1 MSHARIQLPVL
12 IVFAILIVFLIAP
25 VVLADSTLSYGVEA
39 ACSPCMEGKPANL
52 TLRVFFDVPG
62 MNDQQYL
69 IYNGTTPSRQT
80 YTSKITVT
88 HVVLRD
94 KLSNT
99 TFLDLNTSLVF
110 ADRRIKRS
118 QALRAEPQEISSTI
132 ILPKPTQLE
141 TLSFVPCF
149 TLEYEHELRQ
159 YDALTND
166 FGRRYVTDTLERC
179 GTDIAA
185 LHVLPKPVPMCIQQD
200 CSWYDVCDPAEG
212 CQLSALKISITL
224 FIALAIL
231 IIGIRFIVQEP
242 PKRSF

>member
-1 MSHARIQLPVL
+1 MSHARICQSVL
-12 IVFAILIVFLIAP
+12 FVLLAFAILIAP
-25 VVLADSTLSYGVEA
+25 SALADSTLSYGVEA

-88 HVVLRD
+88 RVVLRD

-99 TFLDLNTSLVF
+99 TFLDRNTSLVF

-118 QALRAEPQEISSTI
+118 QALRAEPQEIFSNV

-141 TLSFVPCF
+141 TLSFLPCF

-159 YDALTND
+159 YDAVAHD
-166 FGRRYVTDTLERC
+166 FERRYVTDTLERC

-185 LHVLPKPVPMCIQQD
+185 LHVLPKPVHMCVQQD
-200 CSWYDVCDPAEG
+200 CSWFAVCDPTEG
-212 CQLSALKISITL
+212 CRLSALKMSITL
-224 FIALAIL
+224 LIALAIL
-231 IIGIRFIVQEP
+231 IIGVRFIVQEP
-242 PKRSF
+242 PKRQF